1 MARRSTAWRGV
12 LPLAIAVLVIIL
24 FAMAI
29 VLGVLDHRVP
39 NVLPGLSPVAFAVV
53 GAVILGQRPD
63 NRIGWLLCAGAVP
76 LAILNTGTEYA
87 YRSVAIKP
95 LPATTTVEVVINLM
109 PLLGIGI
116 LVPLLPQLFP
126 TGAPISPRWRWP
138 VWAAWGFIVTGVVGN
153 AVSVEKIQDL
163 PDVTNPIGVPAA
175 AGIAG
180 GLLLFGLGCLVVS
193 LVAAVASL
201 VVRWRRAVGDQRQQI
216 KWFLA
221 GIVPVFIPIALHDAY
236 PIVAGFFIALLLT
249 LIPITIGIAVLR
261 YHLYDLDIVLNR
273 VLVYTVL
280 SAITAAVYL
289 AVVVTAEVVAGWGR
303 GIGVQIAA
311 TVIAAALF
319 QPLRQRVQ
327 SGVDRMFFGDRSRP
341 YEALT
346 RLGVQLE
353 HATVPEDML
362 RGVVATVA
370 EALRVPYAAIEFLIG
385 EDIVVAAEHGRMTS
399 APTRF
404 AMAYQGETIGYLAV
418 SRRGPTEDF
427 GVADRRLLADLA
439 RQAGV
444 AAHASRVTT
453 ALQQARLA
461 LITAREEER
470 RRLRRDLHDGL
481 GPTLAGVTL
490 GLHAAQSTVATDP
503 DRTVTLLATLETQV
517 EDAVGDVRRLVYGL
531 RPPALD
537 EFGLCRALQQHAVR
551 IERDT
556 QLSVTVEA
564 PDSGLGDLPAAVEV
578 AAYRIA
584 TEAIT
589 NVSRHAGARTCRVRL
604 NRDSALLLVV
614 TDDGIGLAAGTPAG
628 VGLTAM
634 RERAAELGGLLSI
647 SSSGVGTTVSARLP
661 IPEPS

>member
-12 LPLAIAVLVIIL
+12 LPLAIAVLVIVL

-29 VLGVLDHRVP
+29 VLGALDHRVP

-87 YRSVAIKP
+87 YRSVAIEP
-95 LPATTTVEVVINLM
+95 LPATTTVEVLINLM

-116 LVPLLPQLFP
+116 LVPLLPQVFP

-163 PDVTNPIGVPAA
+163 PDVTNPIGVPAV
-175 AGIAG
+175 AGMAG
-180 GLLLFGLGCLVVS
+180 GLLLIGLGCLVVS

-236 PIVAGFFIALLLT
+236 PVPAGFFIALLLT

-280 SAITAAVYL
+280 SAMTAAVYL
-289 AVVVTAEVVAGWGR
+289 ALVVTAEVVAGWGR
-303 GIGVQIAA
+303 GIGVQVAA

-327 SGVDRMFFGDRSRP
+327 TRRGPDVLRRP
-341 YEALT
+341 IPTVRGADSA
-346 RLGVQLE
+346 RGALE

-362 RGVVATVA
+362 LGVVASVA
-370 EALRVPYAAIEFLIG
+370 EALRVPYAAIEFVIG
-385 EDIVVAAEHGRMTS
+385 EDTVVAAEHGRMAS
-399 APTRF
+399 APSRF
-404 AMAYQGETIGYLAV
+404 PMVYQDETIGYLAV

-444 AAHASRVTT
+444 AAHALRVTT

-461 LITAREEER
+461 LVTAREEER

-490 GLHAAQSTVATDP
+490 GLHAAAEHSGRRP
-503 DRTVTLLATLETQV
+503 GSGGRRCSPTLETQV
-517 EDAVGDVRRLVYGL
+517 EDAVARHPASGL
-531 RPPALD
+531 RP
-537 EFGLCRALQQHAVR
+537 
-551 IERDT
+551 
-556 QLSVTVEA
+556 
-564 PDSGLGDLPAAVEV
+564 AA
-578 AAYRIA
+578 
-584 TEAIT
+584 
-589 NVSRHAGARTCRVRL
+589 AGARRIRTVP
-604 NRDSALLLVV
+604 
-614 TDDGIGLAAGTPAG
+614 GIAAARRPDRARARSCQSPSRRPTP
-628 VGLTAM
+628 
-634 RERAAELGGLLSI
+634 
-647 SSSGVGTTVSARLP
+647 VSAIFRP
-661 IPEPS
+661 PSRSPRTGSPPRR

>member
-1 MARRSTAWRGV
+1 M
-12 LPLAIAVLVIIL
+12 
-24 FAMAI
+24 
-29 VLGVLDHRVP
+29 
-39 NVLPGLSPVAFAVV
+39 
-53 GAVILGQRPD
+53 
-63 NRIGWLLCAGAVP
+63 
-76 LAILNTGTEYA
+76 
-87 YRSVAIKP
+87 K
-95 LPATTTVEVVINLM
+95 
-109 PLLGIGI
+109 
-116 LVPLLPQLFP
+116 
-126 TGAPISPRWRWP
+126 
-138 VWAAWGFIVTGVVGN
+138 
-153 AVSVEKIQDL
+153 
-163 PDVTNPIGVPAA
+163 
-175 AGIAG
+175 
-180 GLLLFGLGCLVVS
+180 
-193 LVAAVASL
+193 
-201 VVRWRRAVGDQRQQI
+201 
-216 KWFLA
+216 
-221 GIVPVFIPIALHDAY
+221 
-236 PIVAGFFIALLLT
+236 
-249 LIPITIGIAVLR
+249 
-261 YHLYDLDIVLNR
+261 
-273 VLVYTVL
+273 
-280 SAITAAVYL
+280 
-289 AVVVTAEVVAGWGR
+289 
-303 GIGVQIAA
+303 
-311 TVIAAALF
+311 
-319 QPLRQRVQ
+319 
-327 SGVDRMFFGDRSRP
+327 
-341 YEALT
+341 
-346 RLGVQLE
+346 
-353 HATVPEDML
+353 
-362 RGVVATVA
+362 
-370 EALRVPYAAIEFLIG
+370 ALRVPYAAIEFVIG
-385 EDIVVAAEHGRMTS
+385 EDTVVAAEHGCMAS

-404 AMAYQGETIGYLAV
+404 PMAYQGETIGYLAV

-517 EDAVGDVRRLVYGL
+517 EDAVSDVRRLVYGL

-564 PDSGLGDLPAAVEV
+564 PDAGLGDLPAAVEV